1 MPFIEPLDMTT
12 GATLP
17 GWKGLLFHSENI
29 TLNGRSPLM
38 QLHFMNITTN
48 KKKCGAWLQAK
59 S

>member
-1 MPFIEPLDMTT
+1 MPFIEPPDMMT
-12 GATLP
+12 GAPLP
-17 GWKGLLFHSENI
+17 DWKGLFFHSENK

-48 KKKCGAWLQAK
+48 KKRCGAWLKAK